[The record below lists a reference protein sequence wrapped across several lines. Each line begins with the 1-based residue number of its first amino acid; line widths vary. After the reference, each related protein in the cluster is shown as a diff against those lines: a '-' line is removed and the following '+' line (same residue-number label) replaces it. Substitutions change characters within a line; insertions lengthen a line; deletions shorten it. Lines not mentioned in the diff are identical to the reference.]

1 MPNSTT
7 KHKLSTSNNKKK
19 SNRSLSKDT
28 KDPDSSENE
37 LKIDASC
44 SFKTPS
50 KKTDNKTV
58 DSPTHSSWNK
68 KKRRRIRKSSTG
80 EDEKLDLAIEDIE
93 DTIQSCIKKNKELT
107 PDAIKI
113 ILRKLVKNE
122 HVLAICRLKE
132 EELLQKSEE
141 NGNDADDENDE
152 VIPKLTRAKAKQMD
166 KKLLPLVPLKTTKT
180 DTEVVEF
187 LQKEIHDEDETDP
200 EYQPEEDPNTT
211 ISDMDSLPATPQSVR
226 KPENEVLI
234 DGVFKIPRI
243 RNESLTQSEGEAEP
257 ICKRTRTRL
266 CLETTPIETLESTLV
281 APDIT
286 VDMYDHDKDVDKHWA
301 DFLNQFTKPFNPHAD
316 DADDPSDDEFQ
327 PGKHVPL
334 DKEELADVAISK
346 KEYNTLLKELMEIVD
361 TMDDSFL
368 DVTTEPSQIET
379 KEVERKLRSP
389 RSVRKKVPS
398 AIISDPCPNE
408 TLTHETDLNT
418 PEKSESFGPN
428 LMSTM
433 NESTIENVNGDQS
446 SVQVDTFL
454 NDTAR
459 TSESEKSSL
468 INLKSTLSLSIQ
480 NPINAEQWISLDG
493 INLLNY
499 AQYQNGVF
507 YLPTTQKILIEV
519 PTEQLLKSISS
530 QSDTKIILTDSINES
545 LNSTARTIDTS
556 NILSNST
563 TNDSVF
569 SSKIRR
575 VKQEKTYDY
584 LDFSPPTPDLN
595 TNQTGF
601 TEEQAKILDQQLRM
615 HIQLS
620 TQNYLQTYSHPKYWK
635 EADGILNF
643 LYELDFHIR
652 WSEQYPALRLALD
665 QTEQWKKFVDSENG
679 KEVVDWFYQEWEK
692 EKESKEKISKWY
704 QPKLCPRIVDL
715 MLSSPVFA
723 FPRLLPEMAFK
734 GDYYN
739 EKNKSEILTG
749 EEILIALG
757 LERFAKER
765 KEEVDRMNKTA
776 GKIKWKVT
784 LHYLSEKI
792 SLNIVK
798 CRSTKA
804 IRDKILFWKNSPVMS
819 PVKYWI
825 KYGLAPNIIYKIE
838 ELDLVRLPRDYPDL
852 LSTKWKQYLR
862 ESITDHSD
870 QKLKKSTL
878 RKEVKVEKPK
888 NKSSINQSTKIAS
901 GDAKLQFQ
909 IKYGE
914 NSLIC
919 GPKNIEIDVNNSH
932 QEIESEEDLP
942 LGLRIKRKKETLRDL
957 EKKKRGPKPSLKTYK
972 NTLKS
977 IVPEFKQKIVY
988 LERKYEKR
996 NISRRVK
1003 KSKILYEIFQ
1013 KIKCFDNFSS
1023 CLQNSNYMA
1032 TAPQNLKKM
1041 IKSSITSDK
1050 KKVVP
1055 ENDTIYAQNFFD
1067 KVEETLLTANKFDE
1081 YEKFADILKSFDP
1094 SKERVADLYYK
1105 MEKIFHPNHPEL
1117 LSLFLTFLEPGQAMQ
1132 VGKFFEHFMMT
1143 NLSTFIEKL
1152 NKYFMKQPAQ
1162 IKRIYNCLN
1171 DLSSMENVT
1180 IEMVKDNILPLLK
1193 GNPLL
1198 IDWFQQ
1204 MFASEKPIDC
1214 HESDSE
1220 TLNCKKTTSE
1230 NVDSIQ
1236 VYEELV
1242 LSDNPTNTETPACG
1256 IRYYQGNIMYSG
1268 RTCTLPAKLS
1278 FLAHETVIQMEKK
1291 EQTAKKN
1298 QKSKDT
1304 KPENCCHA
1312 VKSYAETRLQEKI
1325 KAVGSDKDV
1334 NSSQSSDEVENQLG
1348 SEKDVKIKRELA
1360 IPVNENNEDYYSTD
1374 DEQPKLVDPSTLKVH
1389 AIRLNPMVHARNGE
1403 SFSDM
1408 SHLLTSPQNIV
1419 EKYFS
1424 DDTKS
1429 PTKKTHTPSTSS
1441 QISAKTTKKLL
1452 ISPKTVGKSI
1462 KSPTQTKKVISD
1474 SMPEN
1479 SQALSSG
1486 KRLKILIESDQSD
1499 VDTPNV
1505 SNVKRSKKL
1514 KIVRSDRK
1522 IEKEEDEAKS
1532 GTETARVKSPEPSTS
1547 SAHPESDSE
1556 KTEEVVKEPWTRE
1569 EDKFI
1574 LEEQRKGY
1582 ENVEELVTRLKTRLC
1597 GRSTDEIT
1605 QRYEFL
1611 MDLLRKIQ
1619 QSS

>member
-7 KHKLSTSNNKKK
+7 KNKISTPNNKKK

-166 KKLLPLVPLKTTKT
+166 RKLLPLVPLKTTKT

-389 RSVRKKVPS
+389 RSVRKKVS
-398 AIISDPCPNE
+398 STVISDPCQNE
-408 TLTHETDLNT
+408 TLTQETDLNT

-454 NDTAR
+454 NETAR

-556 NILSNST
+556 NILSNSA

-584 LDFSPPTPDLN
+584 LDFSPPTSDLN
-595 TNQTGF
+595 STQTGF
-601 TEEQAKILDQQLRM
+601 TDEQTKILDQQLRM

-838 ELDLVRLPRDYPDL
+838 ELDLVRLPKDYPEL

-862 ESITDHSD
+862 ESITDHSVSFF
-870 QKLKKSTL
+870 LCFIL
-878 RKEVKVEKPK
+878 
-888 NKSSINQSTKIAS
+888 
-901 GDAKLQFQ
+901 
-909 IKYGE
+909 
-914 NSLIC
+914 C
-919 GPKNIEIDVNNSH
+919 
-932 QEIESEEDLP
+932 
-942 LGLRIKRKKETLRDL
+942 
-957 EKKKRGPKPSLKTYK
+957 LKTP
-972 NTLKS
+972 S
-977 IVPEFKQKIVY
+977 I
-988 LERKYEKR
+988 
-996 NISRRVK
+996 
-1003 KSKILYEIFQ
+1003 
-1013 KIKCFDNFSS
+1013 
-1023 CLQNSNYMA
+1023 
-1032 TAPQNLKKM
+1032 
-1041 IKSSITSDK
+1041 
-1050 KKVVP
+1050 
-1055 ENDTIYAQNFFD
+1055 
-1067 KVEETLLTANKFDE
+1067 
-1081 YEKFADILKSFDP
+1081 
-1094 SKERVADLYYK
+1094 
-1105 MEKIFHPNHPEL
+1105 H
-1117 LSLFLTFLEPGQAMQ
+1117 
-1132 VGKFFEHFMMT
+1132 
-1143 NLSTFIEKL
+1143 
-1152 NKYFMKQPAQ
+1152 
-1162 IKRIYNCLN
+1162 
-1171 DLSSMENVT
+1171 
-1180 IEMVKDNILPLLK
+1180 
-1193 GNPLL
+1193 
-1198 IDWFQQ
+1198 
-1204 MFASEKPIDC
+1204 
-1214 HESDSE
+1214 
-1220 TLNCKKTTSE
+1220 
-1230 NVDSIQ
+1230 
-1236 VYEELV
+1236 
-1242 LSDNPTNTETPACG
+1242 
-1256 IRYYQGNIMYSG
+1256 
-1268 RTCTLPAKLS
+1268 
-1278 FLAHETVIQMEKK
+1278 
-1291 EQTAKKN
+1291 
-1298 QKSKDT
+1298 
-1304 KPENCCHA
+1304 
-1312 VKSYAETRLQEKI
+1312 
-1325 KAVGSDKDV
+1325 
-1334 NSSQSSDEVENQLG
+1334 
-1348 SEKDVKIKRELA
+1348 
-1360 IPVNENNEDYYSTD
+1360 
-1374 DEQPKLVDPSTLKVH
+1374 
-1389 AIRLNPMVHARNGE
+1389 
-1403 SFSDM
+1403 
-1408 SHLLTSPQNIV
+1408 
-1419 EKYFS
+1419 
-1424 DDTKS
+1424 
-1429 PTKKTHTPSTSS
+1429 
-1441 QISAKTTKKLL
+1441 
-1452 ISPKTVGKSI
+1452 
-1462 KSPTQTKKVISD
+1462 
-1474 SMPEN
+1474 
-1479 SQALSSG
+1479 
-1486 KRLKILIESDQSD
+1486 
-1499 VDTPNV
+1499 
-1505 SNVKRSKKL
+1505 
-1514 KIVRSDRK
+1514 
-1522 IEKEEDEAKS
+1522 
-1532 GTETARVKSPEPSTS
+1532 
-1547 SAHPESDSE
+1547 
-1556 KTEEVVKEPWTRE
+1556 
-1569 EDKFI
+1569 
-1574 LEEQRKGY
+1574 
-1582 ENVEELVTRLKTRLC
+1582 
-1597 GRSTDEIT
+1597 
-1605 QRYEFL
+1605 
-1611 MDLLRKIQ
+1611 
-1619 QSS
+1619 